1 MEGAT
6 QYPLED
12 SMQLKRSAGAVIAL
26 AFACT
31 MANLAGAQNTNSGEI
46 RGVVA
51 DSSGAII
58 PGAKVEVKD
67 VDKGQV
73 HTYTTDGAGLYD
85 TGSIVPD
92 HYLIT
97 VTRDGFQTYVRG
109 PITLDVS
116 TVVIDIPLVVGTQAQ
131 QVIVNTDAPLLQ
143 TDSGEQSATLD
154 TQQLLQ
160 LPQVGA
166 DWQNFVTLLPGA
178 STTVENNRGGQAA
191 AINGNLPYSTVLA
204 DGATTTLPMSSNSDV
219 MVLDTV
225 SEVKINDSAFS
236 AQYGIGGVT
245 FNQIS
250 KGGSNR
256 FHGDAYEYFQNDA
269 LNAASYAFGA
279 TDAKVSFLRYNNFGG
294 SVGGPI
300 WKDKMFFYF
309 NYDKTINNGASST
322 AFVSVPTAAMR
333 AGDFTGLATIYDP
346 TTQTVDA
353 NGVLHRK
360 SFAEEYGR
368 GNKIPTALLD
378 PVAQKAMSYF
388 PGPNTAG
395 TPYLAPNGV
404 TYTTNNFSYTAP
416 SQNPFIKYFGRL
428 DYSVTQNNHIV
439 ISETESDNPAQFLNQ
454 GICPVNC
461 QHGDVSRDNA
471 QVSDVWTISPNLINE
486 ARLGFTDQFNFY
498 TPFSAGEGYP
508 AKLGL
513 KFAKAD
519 TFPGFYINGNVGW
532 FGGDLQAQS
541 NAVYKE
547 MVFDPS
553 DVVTLIRGRHVL
565 HFGGEFL
572 ISRAD
577 STAWGNENSGSF
589 NFSGSYTASNV
600 GTSGQDGEGLA
611 DFLLGYT
618 QSWSA
623 NVSPEFGARI
633 KVPQLFAQDDVKLTP
648 KLTVN
653 AGLRWQGSTG
663 WDEVKGNM
671 ASFDPT
677 VKNPADNSL
686 GAMWYGTTKAN
697 GRERL
702 IKNVWNTFLP
712 RVGFSYQLQPS
723 AVIRGGFGLYG
734 YTWSEDTY
742 GAGMGNA
749 LSASGNLADST
760 NGIRPVVLLNS
771 DGNTNYQGA
780 AGKSVNAA
788 YVNAPTTPNALNG
801 QGVSYQAYHTPVP
814 KIMQWNVQV
823 QQQIGKDMVAG
834 LAYVGSHGY
843 DLLFPVDINQVPENR
858 LGPNDA
864 TGATN
869 ARPYPNFQG
878 IGGGGSGGT
887 NNSTSNY
894 NSFQATLQKR
904 LSSGFQY
911 NVNYVWSHML
921 DTIDSS
927 AWGSSAGTL
936 GYQNS
941 YNPGANYGP
950 SNFDV
955 RNSVKGS
962 AIYDFPVGKGRQ
974 FLNNNSLLD
983 ELVGGWQLAPTVIWS
998 TGSPFTPYVGTN
1010 NSYAQAGTWYP
1021 NVVGNPTPAHRTIND
1036 WYNTSAFATPANGT
1050 FGNER
1055 RNQLYGPDY
1064 FQANLALGKTFSVT
1078 EKVHVEIRGEAQNFP
1093 NHASFG
1099 FPNENLSSGGSQ
1111 ITSTTVGGRTM
1122 QLYGR
1127 VSF

>member
-1 MEGAT
+1 MKLDVTAKAAAGLILVCSAFSGA
-6 QYPLED
+6 
-12 SMQLKRSAGAVIAL
+12 S
-26 AFACT
+26 
-31 MANLAGAQNTNSGEI
+31 AQNTNSGEI
-46 RGVVA
+46 RGTIT

-58 PGAKVEVKD
+58 PGATVEVKD

-97 VTRDGFQTYVRG
+97 VSRDGFQTYVRG

-116 TVVIDIPLVVGTQAQ
+116 TVTIDAALNIGTTAQ
-131 QVIVNTDAPLLQ
+131 QVVVNTDVPLLQ
-143 TDSGEQSATLD
+143 TDTGAQSATLD
-154 TQQLLQ
+154 SKQLLQ

-250 KGGSNR
+250 KGGSNT

-269 LNAASYAFGA
+269 MNAAGYAFGNAGA
-279 TDAKVSFLRYNNFGG
+279 TVPLLRYNNFGG
-294 SVGGPI
+294 SIGGPI
-300 WKDKMFFYF
+300 IKDKLFFFF
-309 NYDKTINNGASST
+309 NYDKTINNAGSNSST
-322 AFVSVPTAAMR
+322 ITVPTAAMR
-333 AGDFTGLATIYDP
+333 AGDFTGLATLYDP

-353 NGVLHRK
+353 QGVLHRK
-360 SFAEEYGR
+360 SFAEEYPGN
-368 GNKIPTALLD
+368 GNKIPAALLD
-378 PVAQKAMSYF
+378 PVAQKAMALF
-388 PGPNTAG
+388 PGPNNPGQISHDA
-395 TPYLAPNGV
+395 ANGID
-404 TYTTNNFSYTAP
+404 YTINNFAYSSP
-416 SQNPFIKYFGRL
+416 SQNPFTKFFGRI
-428 DYSVTQNNHIV
+428 DYSINQNNHLIV
-439 ISETESDNPAQFLNQ
+439 SETESDNPAQFLNQ
-454 GICPVNC
+454 NICPINC

-471 QVSDVWTISPNLINE
+471 QVSEVWTISPNLINE
-486 ARLGFTDQFNFY
+486 ARLGFTDQLNFY
-498 TPFSAGEGYP
+498 VPFSAGEGYP

-513 KFAKAD
+513 QFAKAD
-519 TFPGFYINGNVGW
+519 TFPNLYVNGNVSY

-577 STAWGNENSGSF
+577 STAWGNENSGTF
-589 NFSGSYTASNV
+589 NYGGVYTAAGV
-600 GTSGQDGEGLA
+600 GTTAQNGEGLA

-623 NVSPEFGARI
+623 GVTPEYGARI
-633 KVPQLFAQDDVKLTP
+633 KVPQLFVQDDIKLTP
-648 KLTVN
+648 TLTIN

-663 WDEVKGNM
+663 WTEVKGNM
-671 ASFDPT
+671 RSFDPT
-677 VKNPADNSL
+677 VVNPADNTL
-686 GAMWYGTTKAN
+686 GAVWYGTTKAN

-702 IKNVWNTFLP
+702 IKNVWDTFLP
-712 RVGFSYQLQPS
+712 RVGFSYQLRPDT
-723 AVIRGGFGLYG
+723 VIRGGYGIYG

-742 GAGMGNA
+742 GAGMGNEFGSSGS
-749 LSASGNLADST
+749 LSDAT
-760 NGIRPVVLLNS
+760 NGVHPVVILSS
-771 DGNTNYQGA
+771 DGNTNYQGPG
-780 AGKSVNAA
+780 GKSVNAS
-788 YVNAPTTPNALNG
+788 YLTAPTTADALNG

-823 QQQIGKDMVAG
+823 QQTIGKDMVAG

-843 DLLFPVDINQVPENR
+843 DLLFPVDINQVPQGK

-864 TGATN
+864 SGATN

-878 IGGGGSGGT
+878 LGGGGSGGT
-887 NNSTSNY
+887 NNANSNY

-904 LSSGFQY
+904 LSYGLQY

-921 DTIDSS
+921 DNIDSS
-927 AWGSSAGTL
+927 AWGSSSGTD

-941 YNPGANYGP
+941 YDPSANYGP

-955 RNSVKGS
+955 RNSIKGS
-962 AIYDFPVGKGRQ
+962 AIYDLPFGKGRH
-974 FLNNNSLLD
+974 FLNNNALLD
-983 ELVGGWQLAPTVIWS
+983 EAIGGWQIAPSIIWS
-998 TGSPFTPYVGTN
+998 TGSPFTPYEGAN
-1010 NSYAQAGTWYP
+1010 NSYAQAGTLYP
-1021 NVVGNPTPAHRTIND
+1021 NVVGNPTPAHRTIEN
-1036 WYNTSAFATPANGT
+1036 WYNVNAFANPAAGT

-1064 FQANLALGKTFSVT
+1064 FLPNLALGKTFSVT
-1078 EKVHVEIRGEAQNFP
+1078 ERVHVEIRGEAENFLNHPSFSIP
-1093 NHASFG
+1093 NTNVSNGAS
-1099 FPNENLSSGGSQ
+1099 N
-1111 ITSTTVGGRTM
+1111 ITSVTVGGRTM
-1122 QLYGR
+1122 QLYGK